1 MMRFYIPL
9 LMAFLFLFSC
19 EEEEGQTD
27 LTNPSNLDVEV
38 TIADD
43 LSGRVDVLAT
53 GDNVTQYQ
61 YYMGEDPDSYEFSLD
76 GKLTYTY
83 TAFGIYE
90 IEVRAYGE
98 SGRYISKTQEVN
110 IQIGEEGGPIDLED
124 GYSTPTSYEG
134 MDLVWHDEFNGT
146 SLNSSDWSY
155 ETGTGSNGWGN
166 NELQYYR
173 QENTTVGEGV
183 LTITAKKESFQG
195 REYTSSRLVT
205 AKKQEFTYGRVDI
218 RALLPKG
225 QGLWPAL
232 WMLGANYQTVTWPAC
247 GEIDIM
253 ELVGGTDRDDEV
265 HGTVHWEH
273 GGNYAS
279 YGKGTK
285 LSSGVFADEYH
296 VFSIVWDESKIT
308 WYVDDK
314 QFNVIDTT
322 SDELSEFHHDYFF
335 IMNIAVG
342 GNWPGS
348 PNASTV
354 FPQTM
359 KVDYI
364 RMFQKSE

>member
-1 MMRFYIPL
+1 MMKFYIVL
-9 LMAFLFLFSC
+9 LISFLFLMSC
-19 EEEEGQTD
+19 EEESGQIDTS
-27 LTNPSNLDVEV
+27 NPSNLVIDVTVSE
-38 TIADD
+38 DG
-43 LSGRVDVLAT
+43 SGQVDIVAT
-53 GDNVTQYQ
+53 GDNVTQYH
-61 YYMGEDPDSYEFSLD
+61 YYMGEDPESFELSVD

-83 TAFGIYE
+83 SVFGIYE

-98 SGRYISKTQEVN
+98 SGRYVSKSEEVN
-110 IQIGEEGGPIDLED
+110 IQVGDEGGPVELED
-124 GYSTPTSYEG
+124 GYSTPTSYDG
-134 MDLVWHDEFNGT
+134 MDLVWHDEFNGNK
-146 SLNSSDWSY
+146 LNTADWSY

-173 QENTTVGEGV
+173 QENTTVGDGV

-195 REYTSSRLVT
+195 RDYTSSRLVT

-253 ELVGGTDRDDEV
+253 EMVGGTNRDNEV
-265 HGTVHWEH
+265 HGTVHWDSN
-273 GGNYAS
+273 GNYAS
-279 YGKGTK
+279 YGQGTK
-285 LSSGVFADEYH
+285 LSSGIFADEYH
-296 VFSIVWDESKIT
+296 VFSIVWDETKIA

-314 QFNVIDTT
+314 QFNVIDITPA
-322 SDELSEFHHDYFF
+322 DLSEFHKDYFF

-348 PNASTV
+348 PDAATT

-364 RMFQKSE
+364 RMFQNN